1 MGLTQMDA
9 STEVY
14 HRLSEI
20 ENQVVTARQA
30 SDGVQGVPHALH
42 DCLARLSDVARRAR
56 STYVVADSEDAIAR
70 QLCDLE
76 DLVEQAC
83 AMCCQRESPAGL
95 LHAGLSEA
103 RQEIRD
109 LRRQLR

>member
-1 MGLTQMDA
+1 MDA
-9 STEVY
+9 ETEVY

-30 SDGVQGVPHALH
+30 TEAVHGVPDELR
-42 DCLARLSDVARRAR
+42 DCLARLSDEACRTR
-56 STYVVADSEDAIAR
+56 SAYVVADCDDAIAHR
-70 QLCDLE
+70 LCDLE
-76 DLVEQAC
+76 VLVERAC
-83 AMCCQRESPAGL
+83 ALCGDREAPAGR

-109 LRRQLR
+109 LRHQLCR